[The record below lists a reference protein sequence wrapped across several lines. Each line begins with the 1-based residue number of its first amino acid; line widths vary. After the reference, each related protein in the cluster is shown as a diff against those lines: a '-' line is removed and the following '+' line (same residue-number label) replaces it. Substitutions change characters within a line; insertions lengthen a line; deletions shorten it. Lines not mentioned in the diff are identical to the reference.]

1 MCPKN
6 VRVYS
11 DDLPNKLPACKS
23 LPQGLLG
30 EPKHLGGPRQN
41 SSEQVPHMAPPITT
55 LPSFLL
61 GSARPVYFFFWL
73 RWVFVAAHWP
83 LFWGHTSLLP
93 EPCGILVPRP
103 GMKPTS
109 PALEG
114 RFLTTGPPGKSPVLS
129 VSFLTYLWSASL
141 P

>member
-23 LPQGLLG
+23 LPQGLLLG

-61 GSARPVYFFFWL
+61 GSARPVY
-73 RWVFVAAHWP
+73 
-83 LFWGHTSLLP
+83 LFIFGCGGSLL
-93 EPCGILVPRP
+93 L
-103 GMKPTS
+103 PTGLS
-109 PALEG
+109 FGGTQAY
-114 RFLTTGPPGKSPVLS
+114 FLWHVGS
-129 VSFLTYLWSASL
+129 
-141 P
+141 